1 MLTVYSVYTVG
12 LHDNIGTWYTSNE
25 KKCVW
30 SRKKVLISG
39 MRKDILVAG
48 FLEISPFPYYGV
60 VIRGIREKYV
70 ELVFILQIPFVYEKI
85 NLYFIEISILNT

>member
-1 MLTVYSVYTVG
+1 MLTVHSVYTVG

-25 KKCVW
+25 KKCVC

-39 MRKDILVAG
+39 MRKEILVAD
-48 FLEISPFPYYGV
+48 FLEISPFPYYGEYK
-60 VIRGIREKYV
+60 GIGEKYV

>member
-1 MLTVYSVYTVG
+1 MLTVHSVYTVG

-39 MRKDILVAG
+39 MRKDILVAV
-48 FLEISPFPYYGV
+48 FLLSIIDRFTSNILLVCVNSFLLEDRGSV
-60 VIRGIREKYV
+60 VVEKERRNV
-70 ELVFILQIPFVYEKI
+70 K
-85 NLYFIEISILNT
+85 